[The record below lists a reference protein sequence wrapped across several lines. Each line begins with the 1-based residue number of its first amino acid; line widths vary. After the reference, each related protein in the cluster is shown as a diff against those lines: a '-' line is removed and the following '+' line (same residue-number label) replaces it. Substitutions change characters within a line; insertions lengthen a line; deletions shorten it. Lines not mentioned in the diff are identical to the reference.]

1 MKHFPYT
8 LSKEVEKA
16 ITAGKAIVALETTII
31 SHGMPYPQ
39 NFNTALEVESIIKN
53 NGSTPAT
60 IGIIQGE
67 IKIGMSEEEIEY
79 F

>member
-53 NGSTPAT
+53 NVGWTLNYRAQQFADRRDRY
-60 IGIIQGE
+60 I
-67 IKIGMSEEEIEY
+67 
-79 F
+79 

>member
-16 ITAGKAIVALETTII
+16 KTAGKAIVALETTII

-39 NFNTALEVESIIKN
+39 NFKTALEVESIIKN
-53 NGSTPAT
+53 NGNCLIFDFAKVLQTT
-60 IGIIQGE
+60 L
-67 IKIGMSEEEIEY
+67 K
-79 F
+79 